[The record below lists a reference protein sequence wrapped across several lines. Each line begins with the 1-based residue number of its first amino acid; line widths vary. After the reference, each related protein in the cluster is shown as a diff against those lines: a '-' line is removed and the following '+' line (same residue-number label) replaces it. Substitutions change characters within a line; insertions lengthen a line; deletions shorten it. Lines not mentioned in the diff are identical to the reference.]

1 MTGTRKTVVLN
12 KCDLVGKIAQ
22 TGVGHFSVTERMR
35 TVSEICEK
43 RGIVLKRGR
52 RK

>member
-1 MTGTRKTVVLN
+1 MVAVQRVRGGTTCK
-12 KCDLVGKIAQ
+12 